1 MAFLAGLTP
10 VSGSGIEITLSDSN
24 TILAANQNPSAAL
37 VQDSDLL
44 LAELLLW
51 YGGARAVAIN
61 GARITAST
69 TILSSGPT
77 IVIDGR
83 RMVAPF
89 RVSAVGDPVLL
100 RTVLQTRGGF
110 SDRMHEDGLGVW
122 IVERSNV
129 VVPPA
134 TPSRALAQ

>member
-44 LAELLLW
+44 LAEMLLW

-77 IVIDGR
+77 IVIDGH

>member
-44 LAELLLW
+44 LAEMLLW